1 MKHKLCPTY
10 CKSNDRHIIMIALTQ
25 VYKFIHNTVG
35 NYAHT
40 YTKLHTCT
48 IYKHTY
54 QGQYRIKYLH
64 KYRYKLTL
72 LYVIKC
78 NI

>member
-1 MKHKLCPTY
+1 MNNRIYVRNSGWKQCNDMIRFSKLQV
-10 CKSNDRHIIMIALTQ
+10 LQ

-35 NYAHT
+35 KYVPT

-48 IYKHTY
+48 INKHTF

-64 KYRYKLTL
+64 KYRYKLT
-72 LYVIKC
+72 
-78 NI
+78 